1 MVHPYN
7 VILGFPG
14 GLVEKK
20 TLPTGFSVDVFLVLL
35 GTYWG
40 RYMVINGQVGLLDSM
55 ETLSTL

>member
-1 MVHPYN
+1 M
-7 VILGFPG
+7 
-14 GLVEKK
+14 
-20 TLPTGFSVDVFLVLL
+20 PTGFSVDVFLVLL